1 MEGQIKWDQ
10 RENDFAFLT
19 ALICIK
25 MEGFFFKFIYFFLNK
40 RNKKGWL
47 V

>member
-25 MEGFFFKFIYFFLNK
+25 MEVVFFYLFIYF
-40 RNKKGWL
+40 
-47 V
+47 